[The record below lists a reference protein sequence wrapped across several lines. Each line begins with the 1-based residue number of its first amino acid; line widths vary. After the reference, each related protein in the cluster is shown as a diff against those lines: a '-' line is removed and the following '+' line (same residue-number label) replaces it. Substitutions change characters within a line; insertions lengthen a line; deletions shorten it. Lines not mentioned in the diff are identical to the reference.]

1 MCADVC
7 WCVCVCS
14 LSHLIYSHTIPAN
27 AINMNILF
35 AAFWANATHKVKYIN
50 NEFSTHGLFIHRRE
64 IKTPVTHVYSSD
76 KKTLGYPKD
85 L

>member
-1 MCADVC
+1 
-7 WCVCVCS
+7 
-14 LSHLIYSHTIPAN
+14 
-27 AINMNILF
+27 MNILF

-64 IKTPVTHVYSSD
+64 IKTPVTYVYSFD
-76 KKTLGYPKD
+76 KKNLGYPKN